1 MIHDEA
7 VTALAFHSGTLIV
20 GFEDGQV
27 KFLRKGAKKAV
38 VAGAFHSSYVQDLKM
53 ISDDRFVTSAWLE
66 EFIQLMWIH
75 QLIVNRS
82 LYLSKFIRSI
92 CNLNKQSILSVV
104 TNSICFVSERSYKL
118 NHNHFFR
125 FCHQV
130 LLMVAWVFG
139 ALQKGLLSGA
149 LMGFVVQRI
158 LFRMMLKKFANLSG
172 LEDGDW

>member
-53 ISDDRFVTSAWLE
+53 ISQNRFATSAWLE
-66 EFIQLMWIH
+66 EFIQLMWMH

-82 LYLSKFIRSI
+82 LYLSKFIHSI
-92 CNLNKQSILSVV
+92 CNLNKHINKQSILSIV
-104 TNSICFVSERSYKL
+104 TNSICFFSERSYKL
-118 NHNHFFR
+118 NHKTFVSAIR
-125 FCHQV
+125 FY
-130 LLMVAWVFG
+130 
-139 ALQKGLLSGA
+139 
-149 LMGFVVQRI
+149 
-158 LFRMMLKKFANLSG
+158 
-172 LEDGDW
+172 